1 MNIHKFNIKPKDKQ
15 HKTIKWIIPDDIR
28 QYVKKVNSSTWEIY
42 SHEDILLKP
51 KEVKFLMLGIGFMMS
66 EGVVL
71 TSLANSLSKKRCSI
85 QNEVNLEDTV
95 NIIAVIT
102 NNSKETVKIQE
113 NDLLFL
119 VCYKKI
125 MMVFKKMTEMKEKI
139 YPELPTI
146 REQPT
151 APNVVNGGSDDRGH
165 SYRLKIIREVQN
177 FLEEEI
183 KKRDA
188 FSKKYFRKA
197 KVVNIVDNGLIVIT
211 IGAEGTGAVLLSTG
225 VGVPFA
231 LALGIS
237 GVVTGAISLI
247 GNIFSKKATTK
258 VEKHL
263 KIKTLAMA
271 KLDTIA
277 SHVSKAMMD
286 DFINDEEFMLIME
299 EMEKYKALK
308 EEIRNNTKKKLKTE
322 EEESLI
328 ERGRQEAR
336 ESFRRLVEKN
346 KTI

>member
-1 MNIHKFNIKPKDKQ
+1 
-15 HKTIKWIIPDDIR
+15 
-28 QYVKKVNSSTWEIY
+28 
-42 SHEDILLKP
+42 
-51 KEVKFLMLGIGFMMS
+51 
-66 EGVVL
+66 
-71 TSLANSLSKKRCSI
+71 
-85 QNEVNLEDTV
+85 
-95 NIIAVIT
+95 
-102 NNSKETVKIQE
+102 
-113 NDLLFL
+113 
-119 VCYKKI
+119 
-125 MMVFKKMTEMKEKI
+125 MKEKI

-165 SYRLKIIREVQN
+165 SYRLKIIREVQE

-188 FSKKYFRKA
+188 FSKKYFRIA
-197 KVVNIVDNGLIVIT
+197 KVVNMVDNGLITIT
-211 IGAEGTGAVLLSTG
+211 IGAEGTGAVLLATG
-225 VGVPFA
+225 VGAPFA

-258 VEKHL
+258 AEKHL

-277 SHVSKAMMD
+277 SHISKAMMD
-286 DFINDEEFMLIME
+286 NFISDEEFKLIME
-299 EMEKYKALK
+299 EMNKYKALK
-308 EEIRNNTKKKLKTE
+308 EEVRNNTKKKLKTE

-328 ERGRQEAR
+328 EKGRQEAR

>member
-1 MNIHKFNIKPKDKQ
+1 
-15 HKTIKWIIPDDIR
+15 
-28 QYVKKVNSSTWEIY
+28 
-42 SHEDILLKP
+42 
-51 KEVKFLMLGIGFMMS
+51 
-66 EGVVL
+66 
-71 TSLANSLSKKRCSI
+71 
-85 QNEVNLEDTV
+85 
-95 NIIAVIT
+95 
-102 NNSKETVKIQE
+102 
-113 NDLLFL
+113 
-119 VCYKKI
+119 
-125 MMVFKKMTEMKEKI
+125 MTEMKEKI

-165 SYRLKIIREVQN
+165 SYRLKIIREVQE

-183 KKRDA
+183 KYRES
-188 FSKKYFRKA
+188 FSKKYFRIA
-197 KVVNIVDNGLIVIT
+197 KVVNIIDNTLITIT
-211 IGAEGTGAVLLSTG
+211 IGAEGTSAVLLSTG
-225 VGVPFA
+225 VGAPFA

-258 VEKHL
+258 AEKHL

-286 DFINDEEFMLIME
+286 DFISDEEFKLIMD
-299 EMEKYKALK
+299 EMNKYKTLK
-308 EEIRNNTKKKLKTE
+308 EEVRNNTKKKLKTE

-328 ERGRQEAR
+328 EKGRQEAR

>member
-1 MNIHKFNIKPKDKQ
+1 
-15 HKTIKWIIPDDIR
+15 
-28 QYVKKVNSSTWEIY
+28 
-42 SHEDILLKP
+42 
-51 KEVKFLMLGIGFMMS
+51 
-66 EGVVL
+66 
-71 TSLANSLSKKRCSI
+71 
-85 QNEVNLEDTV
+85 
-95 NIIAVIT
+95 
-102 NNSKETVKIQE
+102 
-113 NDLLFL
+113 
-119 VCYKKI
+119 
-125 MMVFKKMTEMKEKI
+125 MTEMKEKI
-139 YPELPTI
+139 YPTLPTI

-165 SYRLKIIREVQN
+165 SYRLKIIREVQE

-183 KKRDA
+183 KNREA
-188 FSKKYFRKA
+188 FSKKYFRIA
-197 KVVNIVDNGLIVIT
+197 KVVNMIDNGLITIT
-211 IGAEGTGAVLLSTG
+211 IGAEGTSAVLLSTG
-225 VGVPFA
+225 VGAPFA

-258 VEKHL
+258 AEKHL

-286 DFINDEEFMLIME
+286 DFISDEEFKLIME
-299 EMEKYKALK
+299 EMEKYKAMK